1 MSKDFVYQ
9 YAKALF
15 DLGDNLDTKTKFLKE
30 LRVLSNA
37 VSDNEIENFLLSRQ
51 VSLVSKVEI
60 LNRVVEKAGVS
71 TEVSNVVKILT
82 ERNKI
87 TYLPQITASY
97 ETLNDEANGVVR
109 GTVKSSYILSPDQ
122 RSAIE
127 SKIQGA
133 LNKKVI
139 LTYVEDSKVIG
150 GIKAQVGSYT
160 FDDTFETHLK
170 KLKDQINRSAN

>member
-15 DLGDNLDTKTKFLKE
+15 DLGENLDTKTQYLKE
-30 LRVLSNA
+30 LRILSE
-37 VSDNEIENFLLSRQ
+37 VIQSPDVQNFLLSRQ
-51 VSLVSKVEI
+51 VVLEDKIKI
-60 LNRVVEKAGVS
+60 LEKTLQSAKVS
-71 TEVSNVVKILT
+71 THVANMVKMLT
-82 ERNKI
+82 ERNKVI
-87 TYLPQITASY
+87 YLPEITSSY
-97 ETLNDEANGVVR
+97 ESLNDEANGVVR
-109 GTVKSSYILSPDQ
+109 GTVKSSYLLNPEQ

-127 SKIQGA
+127 SKIQGV

-139 LTYVEDSKVIG
+139 LTYLEDKKVIG

>member
-15 DLGDNLDTKTKFLKE
+15 DLGENLDIKTKYLKE
-30 LRVLSNA
+30 LRVLSE
-37 VSDNEIENFLLSRQ
+37 VLSSSDVENFLLSRQ
-51 VSLVSKVEI
+51 VSLADKIKILDKTLEQIKASKD
-60 LNRVVEKAGVS
+60 VVNTLKM
-71 TEVSNVVKILT
+71 LT

-87 TYLPQITASY
+87 TYLPEITSSY
-97 ETLNDEANGVVR
+97 ESLNDEANGVVR
-109 GTVKSSYILSPDQ
+109 GTVKSSYILSPAQ

-127 SKIQGA
+127 SKIQGV

-139 LTYVEDSKVIG
+139 LTYVEDKKVIG

>member
-15 DLGDNLDTKTKFLKE
+15 DLGDNLDTKTKYLKE
-30 LRVLSNA
+30 LRALSQA
-37 VSDNEIENFLLSRQ
+37 LSASEVEGFLVSRQ
-51 VSLVSKVEI
+51 VNVASKLDVLSKV
-60 LNRVVEKAGVS
+60 LKSSNVS
-71 TEVSNVVKILT
+71 AEVSNLVKILT
-82 ERNKI
+82 ERNKV
-87 TYLPQITASY
+87 TYLTDITASY
-97 ETLNDEANGVVR
+97 EVLTDEANGVVR
-109 GTVKSSYILSPDQ
+109 GTVRSSHILSPEQ
-122 RSAIE
+122 RSEIE
-127 SKIQGA
+127 SKIQGV

-139 LTYVEDSKVIG
+139 LTYQEDKRVIG